1 MKLVLNR
8 FLPLFFLSFLLV
20 FPLYSSFALFN
31 LVQNIEDSSIVRVVI
46 SPFNSSVMC
55 VASKNSLYESRD
67 GGKDF
72 KKLAVFK
79 DEEIRHIFFDP
90 HLFDV
95 FYVATTRHLYE
106 VKEATKQIYICPDE
120 ETIYAAAKHKGRIYI
135 GTDKGLYSAD
145 EIVLNWRNLKTFNA
159 FAVYWIESDKENMYI
174 AAEGGIYLFK
184 NEDEIERL
192 FVLRKEKEET
202 EESDNLVAQV
212 IKRDIFDKT
221 RLWLGTNR
229 GLFVSYDSGLNWKKL
244 YISGL
249 GSLSINCLTQT
260 KLQENALY
268 VGTVKG
274 FFKVDVNKNTAQE
287 IFEGVYSSYI
297 SWIEFSPQGR
307 IYLATLKGL
316 FKDDYFTPSLQRN
329 LESIVKGEPSVGEI
343 QQAVLRYNEVHPEKI
358 QKWRSALKYR
368 ALFPTF
374 NLDYDKTVDYDS
386 GSDKYFIGPR
396 DWGFSL
402 SWDIGD
408 FVWNTYQD
416 DVDTRSRL
424 NTQLRLDILDEINRV
439 YFERLRLKREIADT
453 LLSEEE
459 LFKKQLRLQELTA
472 IMDGYSG
479 GYFSERIKEL
489 NEKR

>member
-1 MKLVLNR
+1 
-8 FLPLFFLSFLLV
+8 
-20 FPLYSSFALFN
+20 
-31 LVQNIEDSSIVRVVI
+31 
-46 SPFNSSVMC
+46 
-55 VASKNSLYESRD
+55 
-67 GGKDF
+67 
-72 KKLAVFK
+72 
-79 DEEIRHIFFDP
+79 
-90 HLFDV
+90 
-95 FYVATTRHLYE
+95 
-106 VKEATKQIYICPDE
+106 
-120 ETIYAAAKHKGRIYI
+120 
-135 GTDKGLYSAD
+135 
-145 EIVLNWRNLKTFNA
+145 
-159 FAVYWIESDKENMYI
+159 
-174 AAEGGIYLFK
+174 
-184 NEDEIERL
+184 
-192 FVLRKEKEET
+192 
-202 EESDNLVAQV
+202 
-212 IKRDIFDKT
+212 
-221 RLWLGTNR
+221 
-229 GLFVSYDSGLNWKKL
+229 
-244 YISGL
+244 
-249 GSLSINCLTQT
+249 
-260 KLQENALY
+260 
-268 VGTVKG
+268 
-274 FFKVDVNKNTAQE
+274 
-287 IFEGVYSSYI
+287 
-297 SWIEFSPQGR
+297 
-307 IYLATLKGL
+307 
-316 FKDDYFTPSLQRN
+316 
-329 LESIVKGEPSVGEI
+329 
-343 QQAVLRYNEVHPEKI
+343 LRYNEVHPEKI